1 MKCRRE
7 FFNIILNNCLGI
19 ASDLYKTL
27 NKTQMKITLIFALL
41 IPFIGL
47 SQSFQNEDFIY
58 LKRHEHIDI
67 KLNKGDF
74 NITKSILEQGK
85 FLTGKKLYFANE
97 SLGFDSFTAIEDIK
111 AFTYLPEENKKIEVD
126 YIETKRAFDNGIFYS
141 DQESKN
147 FTFPAVKAGAETH
160 LEYNEIIKDPRFLG
174 LFRFGTYVPTEST
187 KLSIE
192 FPKNVAIGYIDF
204 NTTNYPINFKEET
217 KGNNKV
223 YTWTVNNIK
232 GFQGEAQS
240 ESVLYYLPHIILY
253 IKSYEDK
260 SGKNNVLND
269 VNDLY
274 NWYASL
280 VDRIDENEL
289 EKVHTIADNITKS
302 LSTQNE
308 KAEAIFNWVQD
319 NITYVAFE
327 DGLGGFIPRSASSV
341 CDKRYGDCKDMANLL
356 YEMLNH
362 VGIES
367 YRTWIGTR
375 DRPYSYWE
383 VPTPMVDNHMINT
396 VIIENDTIFLDA
408 TDSYVPYG
416 MPSAFT
422 QTKEALLG
430 INDKEFKI
438 ITVPI
443 QEMDKN
449 VSEIKSAISMDGDVV
464 KVNETRSLIGYEKV
478 EFISDYTYKKDDKTE
493 EEYLNTTL
501 ALGNNKTNYTNISK
515 KNFDNKNTP
524 LLLNY
529 NLSIDNYA
537 TSIANKTYINL
548 NIDRT
553 LSQSKIEIE
562 GRQYSKKIDY
572 KFKKNF
578 VTTFK
583 IPEGF
588 KATDLPV
595 ELLYDNPKFGYKI
608 SYTVE
613 DSIITQHK
621 SIYINTLTVDNSEF
635 ETWNDFIKSLTR
647 AYKKS
652 ITIERI

>member
-1 MKCRRE
+1 MK
-7 FFNIILNNCLGI
+7 NI
-19 ASDLYKTL
+19 
-27 NKTQMKITLIFALL
+27 LIFALL
-41 IPFIGL
+41 FPFIGL
-47 SQSFQNEDFIY
+47 SQNFSDEDFIY

-74 NITKSILEQGK
+74 TITKSFSEQGK
-85 FLTGKKLYFANE
+85 FLTAKKLYFANE
-97 SLGFDSFTAIEDIK
+97 SLGFDSFTAIEDIN
-111 AFTYLPEENKKIEVD
+111 AFTYLPEEDKKIKVD

-187 KLSIE
+187 QLSIE
-192 FPKNVAIGYIDF
+192 FPKNVSIGYIDF
-204 NTTNYPINFKEET
+204 NTKNYPIDFKEET
-217 KGNNKV
+217 KGSNKV
-223 YTWTVNNIK
+223 YTWSVNNMR

-260 SGKNNVLND
+260 GKVNNVLND

-274 NWYASL
+274 KWYSTL
-280 VDRIDENEL
+280 VDSIDEKEL
-289 EKVHTIADNITKS
+289 EKVHMIADNITKS
-302 LSTQNE
+302 LSTQKE

-375 DRPYSYWE
+375 DRPYSYLE

-396 VIIENDTIFLDA
+396 VIVEKDTIFLDA

-430 INDKEFKI
+430 INKDSFKI
-438 ITVPI
+438 IKVPI
-443 QEMDKN
+443 QDMDKN
-449 VSEIKSAISMDGDVV
+449 ISDIKSTITIENDLV
-464 KVNETRSLIGYEKV
+464 KVDETRSLSGYEKV
-478 EFISDYTYKKDDKTE
+478 EFISDYTYKKADKTE

-501 ALGNNKTNYTNISK
+501 ALGNNKTNYTNITK

-524 LLLNY
+524 LILNY
-529 NLSIDNYA
+529 YLNIDNYA
-537 TSIANKTYINL
+537 KTVANKTYINL
-548 NIDRT
+548 DIDRT
-553 LSQSKIEIE
+553 LSQSKIDIKD
-562 GRQYSKKIDY
+562 RKFSKKIDH

-578 VTTFK
+578 ITTLK

-588 KATDLPV
+588 KASDMPD
-595 ELLYDNPKFGYKI
+595 ELSYNNPKFGFNI
-608 SYTVE
+608 SYSQE
-613 DSIITQHK
+613 GNIITQHK
-621 SIYINTLTVDNSEF
+621 SIYINTLSVDNSEF
-635 ETWNDFIKSLTR
+635 ETWNDFIINLTR

-652 ITIERI
+652 ITIEKL

>member
-1 MKCRRE
+1 MK
-7 FFNIILNNCLGI
+7 NI
-19 ASDLYKTL
+19 
-27 NKTQMKITLIFALL
+27 LIFALL
-41 IPFIGL
+41 FPLISL
-47 SQSFQNEDFIY
+47 SQNFSGEDFIY

-67 KLNKGDF
+67 KLNKGNFD
-74 NITKSILEQGK
+74 ITKSFSEQGK
-85 FLTGKKLYFANE
+85 FLTANKLYFANE

-111 AFTYLPEENKKIEVD
+111 AFTYLPDENKKIEVD

-147 FTFPAVKAGAETH
+147 FTYPAVKAGAEIH
-160 LEYNEIIKDPRFLG
+160 LEYKEIVKDPRFLG
-174 LFRFGTYVPTEST
+174 LFRFGTFVPTEST

-192 FPKNVAIGYIDF
+192 FPKNVSIGYIDF
-204 NTTNYPINFKEET
+204 NTQDYPIDFKEET
-217 KGNNKV
+217 KGNIKT
-223 YTWTVNNIK
+223 YTWSVNNMK

-253 IKSYEDK
+253 IKSYEDQ
-260 SGKNNVLND
+260 GKTNNILND

-274 NWYASL
+274 QWYSTL
-280 VDRIDENEL
+280 VDSIDENNL
-289 EKVHTIADNITKS
+289 GKVHTIAEDITKS
-302 LSTQNE
+302 LSTQQE

-383 VPTPMVDNHMINT
+383 VPTPIVDNHMINT
-396 VIIENDTIFLDA
+396 VIIEKDTIFLDA
-408 TDSYVPYG
+408 TDSYVPFG

-430 INDKEFKI
+430 IDKDSFKVI
-438 ITVPI
+438 KVPV
-443 QEMDKN
+443 QNMDKN
-449 VSEIKSAISMDGDVV
+449 VSEIHSIITLEDDLV
-464 KVNETRSLIGYEKV
+464 KVDETRSLTGYEKV
-478 EFISDYTYKKDDKTE
+478 DFISDYTYKKGDKTE

-501 ALGNNKTNYTNISK
+501 ALGNNKTNYINITK
-515 KNFDNKNTP
+515 DNFDNKNTP
-524 LLLNY
+524 LVLKY
-529 NLSIDNYA
+529 NLNIDSYA
-537 TSIANKTYINL
+537 KSVANKTFINL
-548 NIDRT
+548 DIDRT
-553 LSQSKIEIE
+553 LSQSKIDIE
-562 GRQYSKKIDY
+562 DRKFSKKIDH
-572 KFKKNF
+572 KFKKKF

-583 IPEGF
+583 IPEGY
-588 KATDLPV
+588 KASDIPE
-595 ELLYDNPKFGYKI
+595 ELAYDNEKFGFKI
-608 SYTVE
+608 SYSHEGNV
-613 DSIITQHK
+613 ITQHK
-621 SIYINTLTVDNSEF
+621 SIYINTLSVDNSEF
-635 ETWNDFIKSLTR
+635 ETWNDFIQSLTR

>member
-1 MKCRRE
+1 M
-7 FFNIILNNCLGI
+7 NWM
-19 ASDLYKTL
+19 
-27 NKTQMKITLIFALL
+27 NKLLIFFFLF
-41 IPFIGL
+41 PFIAL
-47 SQSFQNEDFIY
+47 SQNFSDEDFIY

-67 KLNKGDF
+67 KLNKGNF
-74 NITKSILEQGK
+74 NITKSFSEQGK
-85 FLTGKKLYFANE
+85 FLTAKKLYFANE
-97 SLGFDSFTAIEDIK
+97 SIGFDGFSAIEDIK
-111 AFTYLPEENKKIEVD
+111 AFTYLPDENKKIEVD
-126 YIETKRAFDNGIFYS
+126 YIETKREFDNGIFYS

-160 LEYNEIIKDPRFLG
+160 LEYKEIVKDPRFLG
-174 LFRFGTYVPTEST
+174 LFRFGTFVPTENT

-192 FPKNVAIGYIDF
+192 FPKNVSIGYIDF
-204 NTTNYPINFKEET
+204 NTQDYPINFKEET
-217 KGNNKV
+217 KGNNKI
-223 YTWTVNNIK
+223 YTWSLNNIK

-253 IKSYEDK
+253 IKSYEDN
-260 SGKNNVLND
+260 GKTNTILND

-274 NWYASL
+274 QWYSTL
-280 VDRIDENEL
+280 VDSIDENNPQ
-289 EKVHTIADNITKS
+289 KVQSIAEDVTKS
-302 LSTQNE
+302 LTTKKE
-308 KAEAIFNWVQD
+308 KAEAIFNWVQE

-396 VIIENDTIFLDA
+396 VVIENDTIFLDA

-430 INDKEFKI
+430 IDKDSFKI
-438 ITVPI
+438 IKVPI
-443 QEMDKN
+443 QDMNKS
-449 VSEIKSAISMDGDVV
+449 VSEVNSVITLENDLV
-464 KVNETRSLIGYEKV
+464 KVDETRSLTGYEKV
-478 EFISDYTYKKDDKTE
+478 EFISDYTYKKEDKTE

-501 ALGNNKTNYTNISK
+501 ALGNNKTNYNNITK
-515 KNFDNKNTP
+515 DNFNNKNTP
-524 LLLNY
+524 LMLSY
-529 NLSIDNYA
+529 ELSIDNYA
-537 TSIANKTYINL
+537 KTVANKTYINL
-548 NIDRT
+548 DIDRT
-553 LSQSKIEIE
+553 LSQSKIDIE
-562 GRQYSKKIDY
+562 DRKFSKKIDH
-572 KFKKNF
+572 KFKKVF
-578 VTTFK
+578 TTTFK
-583 IPEGF
+583 IPEGY
-588 KATDLPV
+588 KATDIPE
-595 ELLYDNPKFGYKI
+595 ELLYDNENFGFKI
-608 SYTVE
+608 SYE
-613 DSIITQHK
+613 QKDNEIIQHK
-621 SIYINTLTVDNSEF
+621 LIYINTLSVNNNEF

-652 ITIERI
+652 ITIEKI

>member
-1 MKCRRE
+1 MK
-7 FFNIILNNCLGI
+7 NI
-19 ASDLYKTL
+19 
-27 NKTQMKITLIFALL
+27 LIFALL
-41 IPFIGL
+41 FPLISL
-47 SQSFQNEDFIY
+47 SQNFSGEDFIY

-74 NITKSILEQGK
+74 NITKSFSEQGK
-85 FLTGKKLYFANE
+85 FLTAKKLYFANE
-97 SLGFDSFTAIEDIK
+97 SIGYDSFTVIEDIN

-141 DQESKN
+141 DQESKT
-147 FTFPAVKAGAETH
+147 FTFPAVKAGAEIH
-160 LEYNEIIKDPRFLG
+160 LEYKEIVKDPRFLG
-174 LFRFGTYVPTEST
+174 LFRFGTFVPTEST

-192 FPKNVAIGYIDF
+192 FPKNVSIGYIDF
-204 NTTNYPINFKEET
+204 NTQDYPIDFKEEI
-217 KGNNKV
+217 KGNNKT
-223 YTWTVNNIK
+223 YTWTVNNMK

-260 SGKNNVLND
+260 GKTNNVLND
-269 VNDLY
+269 VSDLY
-274 NWYASL
+274 QWYSTL
-280 VDRIDENEL
+280 VDSIDENNL
-289 EKVHTIADNITKS
+289 EKVHTIAEDITKS
-302 LSTQNE
+302 LSTQQE

-383 VPTPMVDNHMINT
+383 VPTPMVDNHMITT

-430 INDKEFKI
+430 IDKDSFKVI
-438 ITVPI
+438 KVPV
-443 QEMDKN
+443 QDMDKS
-449 VSEIKSAISMDGDVV
+449 VSEIHSVISIENNLV
-464 KVNETRSLIGYEKV
+464 KVDETRSLTGYEKV
-478 EFISDYTYKKDDKTE
+478 EFISDYTYKKGDKTE

-501 ALGNNKTNYTNISK
+501 ALGNNKTNYINITK
-515 KNFDNKNTP
+515 DNFDNKNTP
-524 LLLNY
+524 LVLKYTLN
-529 NLSIDNYA
+529 IDSYA
-537 TSIANKTYINL
+537 KSVANKTFINL
-548 NIDRT
+548 DIDKT
-553 LSQSKIEIE
+553 LSQSKIDIKD
-562 GRQYSKKIDY
+562 RKFSKKIDH
-572 KFKKNF
+572 KFKKKF

-583 IPEGF
+583 IPEGYRVS
-588 KATDLPV
+588 DIPE
-595 ELLYDNPKFGYKI
+595 ELAYDNEKFGFKI
-608 SYTVE
+608 SYSKEGNV
-613 DSIITQHK
+613 ITQHK
-621 SIYINTLTVDNSEF
+621 LIYVNTLSVDNSEF
-635 ETWNDFIKSLTR
+635 EIWNDFIQSLTR

>member
-1 MKCRRE
+1 MK
-7 FFNIILNNCLGI
+7 NI
-19 ASDLYKTL
+19 
-27 NKTQMKITLIFALL
+27 LIFALL
-41 IPFIGL
+41 FPFIVL
-47 SQSFQNEDFIY
+47 SQDFSGEDFIY

-74 NITKSILEQGK
+74 NIIKSFSEQGK
-85 FLTGKKLYFANE
+85 FLTAKKLYFANE
-97 SLGFDSFTAIEDIK
+97 SLSFDSFTVIEDIK
-111 AFTYLPEENKKIEVD
+111 AFTYLPEEDKKVEVD

-160 LEYNEIIKDPRFLG
+160 LEYKEIIKDPRFLG
-174 LFRFGTYVPTEST
+174 LFRFGTFVPTEST

-192 FPKNVAIGYIDF
+192 FPKNVSIGYIDF
-204 NTTNYPINFKEET
+204 NTKNYPIDFKEEII
-217 KGNNKV
+217 GNNKV
-223 YTWTVNNIK
+223 YTWSLSNIK

-253 IKSYEDK
+253 IKSYEEK
-260 SGKNNVLND
+260 GKTNNVLND

-274 NWYASL
+274 KWYASL
-280 VDRIDENEL
+280 VDRIDEKEL
-289 EKVHTIADNITKS
+289 KKVHVIADDITKS
-302 LSTQNE
+302 LTNQKE
-308 KAEAIFNWVQD
+308 QAEAIFNWVQD

-341 CDKRYGDCKDMANLL
+341 SDKRYGDCKDMANLL

-375 DRPYSYWE
+375 DRPYSYLE

-396 VIIENDTIFLDA
+396 AIVENDTIFLDA

-416 MPSAFT
+416 MPSAFI

-430 INDKEFKI
+430 LNDKEFKLI
-438 ITVPI
+438 KVPI
-443 QEMDKN
+443 QGMDKN
-449 VSEIKSAISMDGDVV
+449 VSEIKSILTMEGDVV
-464 KVNETRSLIGYEKV
+464 KVDETRSLTGYEKV
-478 EFISDYTYKKDDKTE
+478 DFISDYTYKKDDKTE

-501 ALGNNKTNYTNISK
+501 ALGNNKTSYTNITK
-515 KNFDNKNTP
+515 ENFDNKNTP

-529 NLSIDNYA
+529 NLSIDSYVK
-537 TSIANKTYINL
+537 SVANKTYINL

-553 LSQSKIEIE
+553 LSQSKIDIE
-562 GRQYSKKIDY
+562 DRKFSKKIDY

-588 KATDLPV
+588 KASDIPDVLS
-595 ELLYDNPKFGYKI
+595 YDNPKFGFNI
-608 SYTVE
+608 SYSQE
-613 DSIITQHK
+613 GYIITQHK
-621 SIYINTLTVDNSEF
+621 FIYINTLSVNNREF

-652 ITIERI
+652 ITIEKIK

>member
-1 MKCRRE
+1 MKNV
-7 FFNIILNNCLGI
+7 FLFILFL
-19 ASDLYKTL
+19 
-27 NKTQMKITLIFALL
+27 
-41 IPFIGL
+41 PFIVF
-47 SQSFQNEDFIY
+47 SQNFADEDFIY

-67 KLNKGDF
+67 KINKGNF
-74 NITKSILEQGK
+74 NITKSFSEQGK
-85 FLTGKKLYFANE
+85 FLTAKKLYFANE
-97 SLGFDSFTAIEDIK
+97 ALGFDSFTAIEDIN
-111 AFTYLPEENKKIEVD
+111 AFTYLPEEDKKVEVD

-160 LEYNEIIKDPRFLG
+160 LEYKEIIKDPRFLG
-174 LFRFGTYVPTEST
+174 LFRFGTFVPTEST

-192 FPKNVAIGYIDF
+192 FPKNVSIGYIDF
-204 NTTNYPINFKEET
+204 NTKDYPIDFKEEI
-217 KGNNKV
+217 KGNNKI
-223 YTWTVNNIK
+223 YTWSVDNMN

-253 IKSYEDK
+253 IKSYEEK
-260 SGKNNVLND
+260 GKTNNVLND

-274 NWYASL
+274 KWYASL
-280 VDRIDENEL
+280 VDRIDEKEL
-289 EKVHTIADNITKS
+289 KKVHVIADEITKS
-302 LSTQNE
+302 ISNQKE
-308 KAEAIFNWVQD
+308 QAEAIFNWVQD

-375 DRPYSYWE
+375 DRPYSYLE

-396 VIIENDTIFLDA
+396 AIVENDTIFLDA

-430 INDKEFKI
+430 LNDKEFKLI
-438 ITVPI
+438 KVPI

-449 VSEIKSAISMDGDVV
+449 VSNIKSIITIENDLIIVD
-464 KVNETRSLIGYEKV
+464 ERRSLTGYEKV
-478 EFISDYTYKKDDKTE
+478 EFISDYTYSKDDKTE

-501 ALGNNKTNYTNISK
+501 ALGNNKTNYTNITK
-515 KNFDNKNTP
+515 DNFDNKNTP

-537 TSIANKTYINL
+537 KTVANKTYINL
-548 NIDRT
+548 NIDKT
-553 LSQSKIEIE
+553 LSQSKIDIKD
-562 GRQYSKKIDY
+562 RKLSKKIDH
-572 KFKKNF
+572 KFKKSF
-578 VTTFK
+578 ITTLK

-588 KATDLPV
+588 KAVNIPD
-595 ELLYDNPKFGYKI
+595 ELSYDNPKFGFNI
-608 SYTVE
+608 SYSQEGEV
-613 DSIITQHK
+613 ITQYK
-621 SIYINTLTVDNSEF
+621 SIYINTLSVANSEF

-652 ITIERI
+652 ITIEKIK

>member
-1 MKCRRE
+1 MNCMK
-7 FFNIILNNCLGI
+7 NI
-19 ASDLYKTL
+19 
-27 NKTQMKITLIFALL
+27 LIFALL
-41 IPFIGL
+41 FPLISL
-47 SQSFQNEDFIY
+47 SQNFSGEDFIY

-74 NITKSILEQGK
+74 NITKSFSEQGK
-85 FLTGKKLYFANE
+85 FLTAKKLYFANE
-97 SLGFDSFTAIEDIK
+97 SIGYDSFTSIEDIN

-141 DQESKN
+141 DQESKT
-147 FTFPAVKAGAETH
+147 FTFPAVKAGAEIH
-160 LEYNEIIKDPRFLG
+160 LEYKEIVKDPRFLG
-174 LFRFGTYVPTEST
+174 LFRFGTFVPTEST

-192 FPKNVAIGYIDF
+192 FPKNVSIGYIDF
-204 NTTNYPINFKEET
+204 NTQDYPIDFKEEI
-217 KGNNKV
+217 KGNNKT
-223 YTWTVNNIK
+223 YTWTVNNMK

-260 SGKNNVLND
+260 GKTNNVLND
-269 VNDLY
+269 VSDLY
-274 NWYASL
+274 QWYSTL
-280 VDRIDENEL
+280 VDSIDENNL
-289 EKVHTIADNITKS
+289 EKVHTIAEDITKS
-302 LSTQNE
+302 LSTNQE

-383 VPTPMVDNHMINT
+383 VPTPMVDNHMIT
-396 VIIENDTIFLDA
+396 SVIIENDTIFLDA

-430 INDKEFKI
+430 IDKDSFKVI
-438 ITVPI
+438 KVPV
-443 QEMDKN
+443 QDMDKS
-449 VSEIKSAISMDGDVV
+449 VSEVNSVIRIENNLV
-464 KVNETRSLIGYEKV
+464 KVDETRSLTGYEKV
-478 EFISDYTYKKDDKTE
+478 EFISDYTYKKGDKTE

-501 ALGNNKTNYTNISK
+501 ALGNNKTNYINITK
-515 KNFDNKNTP
+515 DNFDNKNTP
-524 LLLNY
+524 LILKY
-529 NLSIDNYA
+529 NLNIDNYA
-537 TSIANKTYINL
+537 KSVANKTFINL
-548 NIDRT
+548 DIDKT
-553 LSQSKIEIE
+553 LSQSKIDIKD
-562 GRQYSKKIDY
+562 RKFSKKIDH
-572 KFKKNF
+572 KFKKKF

-583 IPEGF
+583 IPEGY
-588 KATDLPV
+588 KASDIPE
-595 ELLYDNPKFGYKI
+595 ELAYDNEKFGFKI
-608 SYTVE
+608 SYSKEGNV
-613 DSIITQHK
+613 ITQHK
-621 SIYINTLTVDNSEF
+621 LIYVNTLSVDNSEF
-635 ETWNDFIKSLTR
+635 EIWNDFIQSLTR

>member
-1 MKCRRE
+1 M
-7 FFNIILNNCLGI
+7 NWM
-19 ASDLYKTL
+19 
-27 NKTQMKITLIFALL
+27 NKLLIFFFLF
-41 IPFIGL
+41 PFIAL
-47 SQSFQNEDFIY
+47 SQNFSDEDFIY

-67 KLNKGDF
+67 KLNKGNF
-74 NITKSILEQGK
+74 NITKSFSEQGK
-85 FLTGKKLYFANE
+85 FLTAKKLYFANE
-97 SLGFDSFTAIEDIK
+97 SIGFDGFSAIEDIK
-111 AFTYLPEENKKIEVD
+111 AFTYLPDENKKIEVD
-126 YIETKRAFDNGIFYS
+126 YIETKREFDNGIFYS

-160 LEYNEIIKDPRFLG
+160 LEYKEIVKDPRFLG
-174 LFRFGTYVPTEST
+174 LFRFGTFVPTENT

-192 FPKNVAIGYIDF
+192 FPKNVSIGYIDF
-204 NTTNYPINFKEET
+204 NTQNYPINFKEET
-217 KGNNKV
+217 KGNNKI
-223 YTWTVNNIK
+223 YTWSLNNIK

-253 IKSYEDK
+253 IKSYEDN
-260 SGKNNVLND
+260 GKTNTILND

-274 NWYASL
+274 QWYSTL
-280 VDRIDENEL
+280 VDSIDENNL
-289 EKVHTIADNITKS
+289 QKVQSIAEDVTKS
-302 LSTQNE
+302 LTTKKE
-308 KAEAIFNWVQD
+308 KAEAIFNWVQE

-396 VIIENDTIFLDA
+396 VVIENDTIFLDA

-430 INDKEFKI
+430 IDKDSFKI
-438 ITVPI
+438 IKVPI
-443 QEMDKN
+443 QDMNKS
-449 VSEIKSAISMDGDVV
+449 VSEVNSVITLENDLV
-464 KVNETRSLIGYEKV
+464 KVDETRSLTGYEKV

-501 ALGNNKTNYTNISK
+501 ALGNNKTNYNNITK
-515 KNFDNKNTP
+515 NNFDNKNTP

-529 NLSIDNYA
+529 KLSIDNYA
-537 TSIANKTYINL
+537 KTVANKTYINL
-548 NIDRT
+548 DIDRT
-553 LSQSKIEIE
+553 LSQSKIDIE
-562 GRQYSKKIDY
+562 NRKFSKKIDH
-572 KFKKNF
+572 KFKKVF
-578 VTTFK
+578 TTTFK
-583 IPEGF
+583 IPEGY
-588 KATDLPV
+588 KATDIPE
-595 ELLYDNPKFGYKI
+595 ELLYDNENFGFKI
-608 SYTVE
+608 FYE
-613 DSIITQHK
+613 QKDNEIIQHK
-621 SIYINTLTVDNSEF
+621 LIYINTLSVNNNEF

-652 ITIERI
+652 ITIEKI

>member
-1 MKCRRE
+1 MK
-7 FFNIILNNCLGI
+7 NI
-19 ASDLYKTL
+19 
-27 NKTQMKITLIFALL
+27 LIFALL
-41 IPFIGL
+41 FPLISL
-47 SQSFQNEDFIY
+47 SQNFSGEDFIY

-67 KLNKGDF
+67 KLNKGNFD
-74 NITKSILEQGK
+74 ITKSFSEQGK
-85 FLTGKKLYFANE
+85 FLTANKLYFANE

-111 AFTYLPEENKKIEVD
+111 AFTYLPDENKKIEVD

-147 FTFPAVKAGAETH
+147 FTYPAVKAGAEIH
-160 LEYNEIIKDPRFLG
+160 LEYKEIVKDPRFLG
-174 LFRFGTYVPTEST
+174 LFRFGTFVPTEST

-192 FPKNVAIGYIDF
+192 FPKSVSIGYIDF
-204 NTTNYPINFKEET
+204 NTQDYPIDFKEET
-217 KGNNKV
+217 KGNIKT
-223 YTWTVNNIK
+223 YTWSVNNMK

-253 IKSYEDK
+253 IKSYEDQ
-260 SGKNNVLND
+260 GKTNNILND

-274 NWYASL
+274 QWYSTL
-280 VDRIDENEL
+280 VDSIDENNL
-289 EKVHTIADNITKS
+289 GKVHTIAEDITKS
-302 LSTQNE
+302 LSTQQE

-383 VPTPMVDNHMINT
+383 VPTPIVDNHMINT
-396 VIIENDTIFLDA
+396 VIIEKDTIFLDA
-408 TDSYVPYG
+408 TDSYVPFG

-430 INDKEFKI
+430 IDKDSFKVI
-438 ITVPI
+438 KVPV
-443 QEMDKN
+443 QNMDKN
-449 VSEIKSAISMDGDVV
+449 VSEIHSIITLEDDLV
-464 KVNETRSLIGYEKV
+464 KVDETRSLTGYEKV
-478 EFISDYTYKKDDKTE
+478 DFISDYTYKKGDKTE

-501 ALGNNKTNYTNISK
+501 ALGNNKTNYINITK
-515 KNFDNKNTP
+515 DNFDNKNTP
-524 LLLNY
+524 LVLKY
-529 NLSIDNYA
+529 NLNIDSYA
-537 TSIANKTYINL
+537 KSVANKTFINL
-548 NIDRT
+548 DIDRT
-553 LSQSKIEIE
+553 LSQSKIDIE
-562 GRQYSKKIDY
+562 DRKFSKKIDH
-572 KFKKNF
+572 KFKKKF

-583 IPEGF
+583 IPEGY
-588 KATDLPV
+588 KASDIPE
-595 ELLYDNPKFGYKI
+595 ELAYDNEKFGFKI
-608 SYTVE
+608 SYSHEGNV
-613 DSIITQHK
+613 ITQHK
-621 SIYINTLTVDNSEF
+621 SIYINTLSVDNSEF
-635 ETWNDFIKSLTR
+635 ETWNDFIQSLTR

>member
-1 MKCRRE
+1 MK
-7 FFNIILNNCLGI
+7 NIVVF
-19 ASDLYKTL
+19 TL
-27 NKTQMKITLIFALL
+27 LF
-41 IPFIGL
+41 PFL
-47 SQSFQNEDFIY
+47 MFSQNFSGEDFIY

-67 KLNKGDF
+67 KLNKGNFD
-74 NITKSILEQGK
+74 ITKSFSEQGK
-85 FLTGKKLYFANE
+85 FLTANKLYFANE
-97 SLGFDSFTAIEDIK
+97 SIGFDGFSAIEDIK
-111 AFTYLPEENKKIEVD
+111 AYTYLPEENKKIEVD

-141 DQESKN
+141 DQESKT
-147 FTFPAVKAGAETH
+147 FTFPAVKAGAEIH
-160 LEYNEIIKDPRFLG
+160 LEYKEIVKDPRFLG
-174 LFRFGTYVPTEST
+174 LFRFGTFVPTEST

-192 FPKNVAIGYIDF
+192 FPKNVSIGYIDF
-204 NTTNYPINFKEET
+204 NTQDYPINFKEEI
-217 KGNNKV
+217 KGNNKT
-223 YTWTVNNIK
+223 YTWTVNNMK

-253 IKSYEDK
+253 IKNYEDN
-260 SGKNNVLND
+260 GKTNNILND

-274 NWYASL
+274 QWYSTL
-280 VDRIDENEL
+280 VDSIDENNL
-289 EKVHTIADNITKS
+289 EKVHAVAKDITKS
-302 LSTQNE
+302 ISSKRE

-383 VPTPMVDNHMINT
+383 VPTPIVDNHMINT

-408 TDSYVPYG
+408 TDSYVPFG

-430 INDKEFKI
+430 IDKDSFKVI
-438 ITVPI
+438 KVPV
-443 QEMDKN
+443 QDMDKS
-449 VSEIKSAISMDGDVV
+449 VSEIHSIITLEDDLV
-464 KVNETRSLIGYEKV
+464 KVDETRSLTGYEKV
-478 EFISDYTYKKDDKTE
+478 DFISDYTYKKGDKTE

-501 ALGNNKTNYTNISK
+501 AIGNNKTNYINITK
-515 KNFDNKNTP
+515 TNFDNKNTP
-524 LLLNY
+524 LVLKY
-529 NLSIDNYA
+529 NLNIDSYA
-537 TSIANKTYINL
+537 KSVANKTFINL
-548 NIDRT
+548 DIDRT
-553 LSQSKIEIE
+553 LSQSKIDIE
-562 GRQYSKKIDY
+562 DRKFSKKIDH
-572 KFKKNF
+572 KFKKKF

-583 IPEGF
+583 IPEGYRSI
-588 KATDLPV
+588 DIPE
-595 ELLYDNPKFGYKI
+595 ELVYDNEKFGFKI
-608 SYTVE
+608 SYSKEGNV
-613 DSIITQHK
+613 ITQHK
-621 SIYINTLTVDNSEF
+621 LIYVNTLSVDNSEF
-635 ETWNDFIKSLTR
+635 ETWNDFIQSLTR

>member
-1 MKCRRE
+1 MRIS
-7 FFNIILNNCLGI
+7 FV
-19 ASDLYKTL
+19 
-27 NKTQMKITLIFALL
+27 FALL
-41 IPFIGL
+41 FPFIVL
-47 SQSFQNEDFIY
+47 SQNFSGEDFIY

-74 NITKSILEQGK
+74 NITKSFTERGK
-85 FLTGKKLYFANE
+85 FLTSKKLYFANE
-97 SLGFDSFTAIEDIK
+97 ALGFDSFTAIEDIK
-111 AFTYLPEENKKIEVD
+111 AFTYLPEENKQIDVD
-126 YIETKRAFDNGIFYS
+126 YIETKRVFDNGIFYS

-160 LEYNEIIKDPRFLG
+160 LEYKEIIKDPRFLG
-174 LFRFGTYVPTEST
+174 LFRFGTFVPTEST

-192 FPKNVAIGYIDF
+192 FPKNVSIGFIDF
-204 NTTNYPINFKEET
+204 NTDGYSINFKEEI
-217 KGNNKV
+217 KGENKV
-223 YTWTVNNIK
+223 YTWSVNNIK

-253 IKSYEDK
+253 IKSYEYK
-260 SGKNNVLND
+260 GKQHNVLND

-274 NWYASL
+274 KWYSSL
-280 VDRIDENEL
+280 VERIDENEL
-289 EKVHTIADNITKS
+289 KKVHTIANDITKS
-302 LSTQNE
+302 LTTQSE

-362 VGIES
+362 VGIKS

-375 DRPYSYWE
+375 DRPYSYLE

-396 VIIENDTIFLDA
+396 AIVENDTIFLDA

-416 MPSAFT
+416 MPSGFT

-430 INDKEFKI
+430 LDKNNFKI
-438 ITVPI
+438 IKVPV
-443 QEMDKN
+443 QGADKN
-449 VSEIKSAISMDGDVV
+449 VSDIKSIFSMERDVL
-464 KVNETRSLIGYEKV
+464 KVNETRSLTGYEKV
-478 EFISDYTYKKDDKTE
+478 EFISGYTYKKDDKTE

-501 ALGNNKTNYTNISK
+501 TLGNNKTKYNNITK
-515 KNFDNKNTP
+515 ENFDNKNTP
-524 LLLNY
+524 LVINY
-529 NLSIDNYA
+529 DLSIDNYA
-537 TSIANKTYINL
+537 KSVANKTYINL

-553 LSQSKIEIE
+553 LSKSKIDIKD
-562 GRQYSKKIDY
+562 RKFSKKIDY

-578 VTTFK
+578 VTTFN
-583 IPEGF
+583 IPEGY
-588 KATDLPV
+588 KASDIPK
-595 ELLYDNPKFGYKI
+595 ELSYDNPKFGFNI
-608 SYTVE
+608 SHTQE
-613 DSIITQHK
+613 GDQIIQKK
-621 SIYINTLTVDNSEF
+621 SIYINTLSIDNSEF
-635 ETWNDFIKSLTR
+635 ETWNNFIKSITR

-652 ITIERI
+652 ITIEQIK